1 MENENQVNFIEDIGP
16 RLYWR
21 YHDIYAGFEREEQIE
36 TIKLRNEYRMIGL
49 FFCASWSD
57 PCLVWGGI
65 LKSLQKELNDSSV
78 DDKLLTS
85 IIIPMTTKKEDEYEM
100 KNLCYELEMPM
111 IPFDEAPMMQHFIH
125 KFNPDNIVPL
135 LILVSN
141 SGRVLSSDGIKD
153 IEEPTEDELESI
165 KEKWLNALSLDEY
178 NTRASER
185 EEKRRE

>member
-1 MENENQVNFIEDIGP
+1 MNFIEDIGP

-36 TIKLRNEYRMIGL
+36 TIKIRNEHRMIGL

-65 LKSLQKELNDSSV
+65 MKSLQKELNDTSI
-78 DDKLLTS
+78 DDKLLKC
-85 IIIPMTTKKEDEYEM
+85 IIIPMTTKKEDEAEM
-100 KNLCYELEMPM
+100 KKLCYELEMPM

-125 KFNPDNIVPL
+125 KFNPDSVVPL

-141 SGRVLSSDGIKD
+141 SGRVISSDGIKD
-153 IEEPTEDELESI
+153 IDEQTEDELESI
-165 KEKWLNALSLDEY
+165 KEKWLAALSVEQYEARTPNGKED
-178 NTRASER
+178 RRRDR
-185 EEKRRE
+185 E